1 MKMIPVKCQEPGEDG
16 CSKAYEGCKKRIMYG
31 EARFKVICDK
41 GELSVKESSGLG
53 SSAGK

>member
-16 CSKAYEGCKKRIMYG
+16 CNKAYEGCKKRIMYG

-41 GELSVKESSGLG
+41 GELSVKEGNGLG
-53 SSAGK
+53 SSSGK